1 MNVLADV
8 KQALGITGDY
18 QDNTLNQ
25 YIAEV
30 KAFLVDAGVAEA
42 NITSGIIARGVADL
56 WNYGADLWNYG
67 AGEGKLSS
75 YFIMRASQL
84 ALKGSGSNGI

>member
-1 MNVLADV
+1 MAVLDDV
-8 KQALGITGDY
+8 KQALGITGIY

-42 NITSGIIARGVADL
+42 NITSGVIARGV
-56 WNYGADLWNYG
+56 ADLWNYG
-67 AGEGKLSS
+67 AGEGKLSE
-75 YFIMRASQL
+75 YFMMRASQL
-84 ALKGSGSNGI
+84 ALKGK